1 MPQLRIINGQTIIEV
16 VFTDDLSNFVN
27 LRDLLS
33 IRYDVEAKDLLVF
46 YLNEKA
52 QKILMACQEDLD
64 LYLEE
69 NAEEEQYELFVVIN
83 SPEKDLFGEL
93 SLSIIE
99 KLPRTNTDTKDF
111 DELLNKV
118 NNPKSKDEMMNLIY
132 HELKQM
138 KKKNEEKFQAIE
150 EKQEVISK
158 SFMNLSISQ
167 SNLNKQDS
175 KDGKNTSQS
184 GIATVHANIKC
195 DECDNFPIIGKRF
208 KCMVCR
214 YYDLCEVCEAQNI
227 HDHDMVR
234 IVNPINSTKMEDT
247 MEDVFTTYNKKIT
260 TKKQEPNSK
269 EIGHSHDEIRESVKV
284 SRIGGMIRDHLTG
297 KKSDFE
303 IAKEKGGNK

>member
-1 MPQLRIINGQTIIEV
+1 MPQLRIVTGQTIIEV
-16 VFTDDLSNFVN
+16 VFTDDLSNFAN

-33 IRYDVEAKDLLVF
+33 IRYDVEEKNLLIF
-46 YLNEKA
+46 YLNEKG
-52 QKILMACQEDLD
+52 QKVLLASQEDLE

-69 NAEEEQYELFVVIN
+69 NAKEELYELFVVIN
-83 SPEKDLFGEL
+83 SAEKDVFGEL

-118 NNPKSKDEMMNLIY
+118 NDPKSKDEMMNLIY

-138 KKKNEEKFQAIE
+138 KKSNEEKFQAIE

-158 SFMNLSISQ
+158 SFINLSLSKP
-167 SNLNKQDS
+167 NFNKQDS
-175 KDGKNTSQS
+175 KNSQNTGQS
-184 GIATVHANIKC
+184 GITTVHANIKC
-195 DECDNFPIIGKRF
+195 DECKNFPIIGKRF

-234 IVNPINSTKMEDT
+234 IVNPINSIIMEDK
-247 MEDVFTTYNKKIT
+247 MEDVFTAYNKKIT
-260 TKKQEPNSK
+260 IKKQIHNSTV
-269 EIGHSHDEIRESVKV
+269 IRHSNDEIKESVKV
-284 SRIGGMIRDHLTG
+284 DRIGGMIREHLTG

-303 IAKEKGGNK
+303 IAREKGGNK

>member
-1 MPQLRIINGQTIIEV
+1 MPQLRVVTGQTIIEV
-16 VFTDDLSNFVN
+16 VFTDDLSNFAN

-33 IRYDVEAKDLLVF
+33 IRYDVEEKNLLIF
-46 YLNEKA
+46 YLNEKG
-52 QKILMACQEDLD
+52 QKVLLASQEDLE

-69 NAEEEQYELFVVIN
+69 NAKEELYELFVVIN
-83 SPEKDLFGEL
+83 SAEKDVFGEL

-138 KKKNEEKFQAIE
+138 KKSNEEKFQAIE

-158 SFMNLSISQ
+158 SFINLSVSKP
-167 SNLNKQDS
+167 NFNKQDS
-175 KDGKNTSQS
+175 KNSQNTGQS
-184 GIATVHANIKC
+184 GITAVHANIKC
-195 DECDNFPIIGKRF
+195 DECKNFPIIGKRF

-234 IVNPINSTKMEDT
+234 IVNPINSTTMEDT
-247 MEDVFTTYNKKIT
+247 MEDVFTAYNKKIT
-260 TKKQEPNSK
+260 IKKQINNSTV
-269 EIGHSHDEIRESVKV
+269 IRHSNDEIRESVKV
-284 SRIGGMIRDHLTG
+284 DRIGGMIRDHLTG

-303 IAKEKGGNK
+303 IAREKGGNK